1 MLSFPF
7 YPRKAPAVVG
17 DVLACGQAPHI
28 HALGSLR
35 VVLGD
40 RVFGTRDLG
49 GVKPKQILEV
59 LLLARGRPVSK
70 DRIAEML
77 WGENPPRN
85 ISATL
90 ETYVSVLRG
99 KLGGGGRKHA
109 VIVTDHEA
117 YRLNCDVAQVDLDT
131 FDDLIDQARD
141 AVDQDTRTELLQ
153 EAVAMIRG
161 ELLEDEPYAD
171 WVEPCRTTYRG
182 RCVEVLLE
190 LATTALESG
199 AGGEAIAR
207 AEMALAIDPLD
218 ERVLRVCMLA
228 YHGAGRT
235 HEAVRA
241 YRRSEELWRREF
253 DLHFDPAT
261 QRLLELI
268 RARAEMGELLPSLA
282 TVGHAAA

>member
-1 MLSFPF
+1 
-7 YPRKAPAVVG
+7 
-17 DVLACGQAPHI
+17 
-28 HALGSLR
+28 
-35 VVLGD
+35 
-40 RVFGTRDLG
+40 
-49 GVKPKQILEV
+49 
-59 LLLARGRPVSK
+59 
-70 DRIAEML
+70 
-77 WGENPPRN
+77 
-85 ISATL
+85 
-90 ETYVSVLRG
+90 
-99 KLGGGGRKHA
+99 
-109 VIVTDHEA
+109 
-117 YRLNCDVAQVDLDT
+117 
-131 FDDLIDQARD
+131 
-141 AVDQDTRTELLQ
+141 
-153 EAVAMIRG
+153 
-161 ELLEDEPYAD
+161 
-171 WVEPCRTTYRG
+171 
-182 RCVEVLLE
+182 VEVLLE

>member
-1 MLSFPF
+1 MLSFRS
-7 YPRKAPAVVG
+7 RKAPVVVG
-17 DVLACGQAPHI
+17 EVPCGTVPHI
-28 HALGSLR
+28 HALGALR
-35 VVLGD
+35 VVLDD
-40 RVFGTRDLG
+40 RVYGTRDLG

-117 YRLNCDVAQVDLDT
+117 YRLNCDLATLDLDV
-131 FDDLIDQARD
+131 FDDLIDRARD
-141 AVDQDTRTELLQ
+141 ALDRPTRTMLLQ
-153 EAVAMIRG
+153 SAVELVRG

-171 WVEPCRTTYRG
+171 WVEPTRTTYRG
-182 RCVEVLLE
+182 RAVEALLD
-190 LATTALESG
+190 LAMTALQAS
-199 AGGEAIAR
+199 AHGEAIAR
-207 AEMALAIDPLD
+207 AEMALDIDPLD

-253 DLHFDPAT
+253 DLQFDPAT

-282 TVGHAAA
+282 TLGHVAA